1 VVKQFQQSKPV
12 EMIFSMTL
20 QQNLW
25 RITLLCFACLAVAFI
40 VGCGPKTYP
49 VQADLGQTAMK
60 TFLDSWQAGEPFT
73 GLANKSPPITGVDQ
87 DWKAGHKLLKYEIV
101 ESRSYD
107 RSMQFGVKLT
117 IQRLATI
124 QNTQPV
130 QAQGD
135 EEAGIAPAAV
145 VTGTSTQLVDEQKNA
160 NYTVSTKPFITIF
173 RDEAD

>member
-1 VVKQFQQSKPV
+1 MAKRYQQSKPV
-12 EMIFSMTL
+12 EMNFSMTL
-20 QQNLW
+20 QQNLR
-25 RITLLCFACLAVAFI
+25 RITLLWFACLLPVSI

-49 VQADLGQTAMK
+49 VQPDLGQTAMK

-87 DWKAGHKLLKYEIV
+87 DWKAGHKLLQYEIV

-124 QNTQPV
+124 QNTQPASG
-130 QAQGD
+130 AQGD
-135 EEAGIAPAAV
+135 EEAGIAPV
-145 VTGTSTQLVDEQKNA
+145 VTGTSTQLVDEVKNA
-160 NYTVSTKPFITIF
+160 NYTVSTKPYITIF